1 MDTFDKLSG
10 DKGVSSVNGVADL
23 LSCFLVDVDFLG
35 NGWVGSDSLRA
46 ESSVGGV
53 TTKLSLS
60 ASCR

>member
-23 LSCFLVDVDFLG
+23 LSSFLVDVDLG
-35 NGWVGSDSLRA
+35 KGWVGSDPLRA